1 MIRRQ
6 ILSPRVF
13 GVNNIR
19 QLVTSF
25 VMKNEADIHKSV
37 NQFSE
42 NVDIHNGS
50 NEHEIGDSQHDY
62 IHITNFQRLILSV
75 GSSVAALVNPHR

>member
-1 MIRRQ
+1 MIRRRF
-6 ILSPRVF
+6 LSPRVF

-19 QLVTSF
+19 QLVTSY

-62 IHITNFQRLILSV
+62 IHISNFQRLILSV